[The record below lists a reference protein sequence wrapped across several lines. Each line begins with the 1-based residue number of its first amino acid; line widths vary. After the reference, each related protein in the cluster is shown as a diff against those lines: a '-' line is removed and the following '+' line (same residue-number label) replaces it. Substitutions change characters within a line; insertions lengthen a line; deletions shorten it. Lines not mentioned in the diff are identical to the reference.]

1 MIEDEKYLERLMELR
16 PLCRFIQTAVEQLGR
31 EKAKELAAVA
41 FEKYA
46 CDRFVAPYNDTPMD
60 ERWEIFREAI
70 INGADESTYVLERYD
85 DFMVKIRYLNCTF
98 LNIFREFG
106 LEDFV
111 PLYCQTD
118 YITCR
123 RIHHDIAMTRTQTLA
138 EGAAYCDHCWTFVA
152 GRKS

>member
-1 MIEDEKYLERLMELR
+1 MTEDENYPERLAELR

-31 EKAKELAAVA
+31 EKAKELAAIA
-41 FEKYA
+41 LEKYA
-46 CDRFVAPYNDTPMD
+46 CDRFVAPYIDTPME

-70 INGADESTYVLERYD
+70 IDGAGGDVYTLERFE

-106 LEDFV
+106 LEEFV

-118 YITCR
+118 YVTCR
-123 RIHHDIAMTRTQTLA
+123 RIHPDIAMTRTQTLA